1 MILNVTVASG
11 ATASNFVTPGNEKD
25 CFALVGVI
33 LPAALTSTTM
43 TIQPSNDGTNALTHY
58 DYAGAIP
65 AYPVAASVYLSVDPA
80 LYKGCNSLRVV
91 MGSAEGADRTIQLV
105 FSEVA

>member
-1 MILNVTVASG
+1 MIINVTVAASG
-11 ATASNFVTPGNEKD
+11 TTSNFASSGSEKD
-25 CFALVGVI
+25 CYALVGVI
-33 LPAALTSTTM
+33 LPASLTSTTM

-80 LYKGCNSLRVV
+80 LYKGCNHIRVV
-91 MGSAEGADRTIQLV
+91 LGSAEAADRTIGLV